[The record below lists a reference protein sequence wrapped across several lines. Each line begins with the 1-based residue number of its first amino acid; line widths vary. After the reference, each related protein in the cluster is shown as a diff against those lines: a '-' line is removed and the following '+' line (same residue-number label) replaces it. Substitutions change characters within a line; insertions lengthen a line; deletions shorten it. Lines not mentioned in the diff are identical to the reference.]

1 MGTGHVGVPPVVRLA
16 NDIARQFAH
25 LPEEDGARAVA
36 AHITNFWDPRMRA
49 QLVEEVSHDPDRLDP
64 LVLDA
69 FGDLTT

>member
-36 AHITNFWDPRMRA
+36 AHIELLGSADARAARRGGLPR
-49 QLVEEVSHDPDRLDP
+49 P
-64 LVLDA
+64 
-69 FGDLTT
+69 